1 MPCAVLNAIVILQ
14 VAPMS
19 LYSLLGSHGATVRD
33 VFVRRLSAKTED
45 IDLKVAIL
53 EFITVA
59 IETQPAL
66 TELFLCLKPS
76 NNSDGQEVW
85 LIIRPLNLLFVSTVL
100 IIYNRCMI

>member
-1 MPCAVLNAIVILQ
+1 MSARVCLSVCCDITIQSHNHIQ

-19 LYSLLGSHGATVRD
+19 LYSMLGSHGVTVRD

-45 IDLKVAIL
+45 VDLKVAIV

-76 NNSDGQEVW
+76 NENNGTEVA
-85 LIIRPLNLLFVSTVL
+85 
-100 IIYNRCMI
+100 YNKT

>member
-1 MPCAVLNAIVILQ
+1 MDYTVIMYIQ

-19 LYSLLGSHGATVRD
+19 LYSVLGSHGATMRD

-45 IDLKVAIL
+45 VDLKVAIL

-76 NNSDGQEVW
+76 TGKTEVW
-85 LIIRPLNLLFVSTVL
+85 LLTRLFNHSVFKHS
-100 IIYNRCMI
+100 IYYSGT

>member
-1 MPCAVLNAIVILQ
+1 
-14 VAPMS
+14 MS
-19 LYSLLGSHGATVRD
+19 LYSMLGSHGVTVRD

-45 IDLKVAIL
+45 VDLKVAIL

-76 NNSDGQEVW
+76 NENDGTEVW
-85 LIIRPLNLLFVSTVL
+85 LITRLKNTLL
-100 IIYNRCMI
+100 